1 MAHVMID
8 LETWGRVPGC
18 AIRSIGA
25 VVFDADENIL
35 GERFYRNI
43 DDASCEAL
51 GLTKDPETVQFW
63 AEQSKAAQDALLDNC
78 VPLAEALAD
87 FHKWFGNVGGVQ
99 VYGHG
104 ASFDPPI
111 LEAAF
116 NACLLEAPWKFWDV
130 RCCRTILA
138 MANRK
143 PDRRSTD
150 VHHNALHDAEAQAR
164 AVMAAFRYGQFS
176 AR

>member
-1 MAHVMID
+1 MAHVMLD

-18 AIRSIGA
+18 AIRSVGA
-25 VVFDADENIL
+25 VVFDVEEQTL

-51 GLTKDPETVQFW
+51 GLSKDPETVQFW
-63 AEQSKAAQDALLDNC
+63 AEQSKAAQDALLADR
-78 VPLAEALAD
+78 VPLSEALAD
-87 FHKWFGNVGGVQ
+87 FSQWFRNVDGVQ

-116 NACLLEAPWKFWDV
+116 AACLLDAPWKFWDV

-138 MANRK
+138 MANRR
-143 PDRRSTD
+143 PDRRSGDT
-150 VHHNALHDAEAQAR
+150 HHNALNDAEAQAR
-164 AVMAAFRYGQFS
+164 AVMAAFRTGQFS